1 MGTLFLQLGLGAA
14 LIAVYVINKILGAS
28 KNAGRPP
35 LPPGPKGL
43 PVVGNVNDLPKP
55 GDFEAHHW
63 IKHKER
69 YGWFSFLASDHAN

>member
-1 MGTLFLQLGLGAA
+1 MGTLFLQLGLGVA
-14 LIAVYVINKILGAS
+14 LIAVYVINKFLGAS

-63 IKHKER
+63 IKHKDR
-69 YGWFSFLASDHAN
+69 YGWFPFLALDHAN